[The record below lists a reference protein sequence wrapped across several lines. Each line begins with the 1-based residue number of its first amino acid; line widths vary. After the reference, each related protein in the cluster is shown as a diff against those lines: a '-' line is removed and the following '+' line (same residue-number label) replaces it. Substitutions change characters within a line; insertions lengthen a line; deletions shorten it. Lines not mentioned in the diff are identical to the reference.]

1 MSCWICL
8 KWHYENVA
16 DIVPLK
22 SLFHGILEVPNVG
35 PFDFETELV
44 ELAQWDEPSS
54 HFNDIYRAY
63 RNLQDM
69 IPQMTD
75 TERNHIR

>member
-1 MSCWICL
+1 MSFWVCL
-8 KWHYENVA
+8 KWHYEKVA
-16 DIVPLK
+16 DIGPLK

-35 PFDFETELV
+35 PCDFEDELA
-44 ELAQWDEPSS
+44 ELAQLDEPSS